1 MPLRW
6 AQEGTV
12 QPASWASPTP
22 SDLTSAVRISAKG
35 GRTLSVGGAALVRG
49 QLPGQGRYGPGCG
62 PPQPAVGGLK
72 IVSILGTAIDSP
84 NEKCYPFTQRNPHV
98 QNVRKLFLDTLSAI
112 ASIFISK
119 IPQVLK
125 NQDFS
130 FSNSFTYS

>member
-6 AQEGTV
+6 AQEGTL

-84 NEKCYPFTQRNPHV
+84 NASPDLKNA
-98 QNVRKLFLDTLSAI
+98 TLSLNA
-112 ASIFISK
+112 AHTNKMYENF
-119 IPQVLK
+119 
-125 NQDFS
+125 F
-130 FSNSFTYS
+130 